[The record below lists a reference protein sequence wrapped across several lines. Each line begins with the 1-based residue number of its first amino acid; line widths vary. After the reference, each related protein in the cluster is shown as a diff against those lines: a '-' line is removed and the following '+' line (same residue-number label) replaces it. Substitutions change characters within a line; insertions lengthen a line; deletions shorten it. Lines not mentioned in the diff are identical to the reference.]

1 VTRDGWISAVARY
14 SERLHVRAGTSHH
27 VASGLGAWVLV
38 ALCAPL
44 VDAAARSELAE
55 ALGADPMDAAKF
67 AAALL
72 SQPHPLVA
80 AGAGVWIAP
89 AVNST
94 VMERWQAELPAVV
107 TTGDV
112 PTQTAL
118 DAWATERT
126 LGLIERFPVTVTP
139 KLVCLLAT
147 ALATKVSWEVPFEVV
162 EAAELAP
169 SPWATE
175 LRRVLRSPL
184 RDPRHRQYIT
194 HTERAGRVAVHL
206 TGARGGLL
214 VGSVIAIDETV
225 PVADVLAAAEDIVTS
240 EATEP
245 LSVGAT
251 SLFDLP
257 LGEASIWTI
266 SEEPVETESPDGREE
281 VAVAVL
287 PAWAADTTVSLDD
300 ARLGIP
306 TVAEAIKNALG
317 LPDLDYDASQVA
329 MARYSAIGFEAAA
342 VTRLA
347 FRSSRPQMRPG
358 HRRTAMLRFG
368 HPYAVVAATSADQRV
383 RPNAQVAVDWHGL
396 PVFSAWVAEPTEAS

>member
-1 VTRDGWISAVARY
+1 VTRY
-14 SERLHVRAGTSHH
+14 SERLHVRAGTGHH

-44 VDAAARSELAE
+44 VDSAARSELADV
-55 ALGADPMDAAKF
+55 LGADPMEAATF
-67 AAALL
+67 AATLL
-72 SQPHPLVA
+72 AQPHPLVA
-80 AGAGVWIAP
+80 AGAGVWTAP
-89 AVNST
+89 AVNTT
-94 VMERWQAELPAVV
+94 VMERWRADLPAVV

-112 PTQTAL
+112 PTQAAL

-147 ALATKVSWEVPFEVV
+147 VLATKVSWEVPFEVV
-162 EAAELAP
+162 KAAELAP

-175 LRRVLRSPL
+175 LRRVLRAPFQ
-184 RDPRHRQYIT
+184 DPRHRQYVT
-194 HTERAGRVAVHL
+194 HTERAGRVGVHL

-214 VGSVIAIDETV
+214 VGSVIASDQTM
-225 PVADVLAAAEDIVTS
+225 PAADVLAAAEDIVAS

-245 LSVGAT
+245 MSVGAT

-257 LGEASIWTI
+257 LGEGSIWTI
-266 SEEPVETESPDGREE
+266 SEETVETKSPDGREE

-287 PAWAADTTVSLDD
+287 PAWAAETTVDLDD
-300 ARLGIP
+300 ASLGVP
-306 TVAEAIKNALG
+306 AVAEAIKNALG
-317 LPDLDYDASQVA
+317 LPDLDYDASQTA

-347 FRSSRPQMRPG
+347 FRTSRPQMRPG
-358 HRRTAMLRFG
+358 LRRTAILRFG
-368 HPYAVVAATSADQRV
+368 HPYAVVAATSADQHV
-383 RPNAQVAVDWHGL
+383 QPNAHVAVDWQGL
-396 PVFSAWVAEPTEAS
+396 PVFSAWVTEPTEAD